1 MPATTKTP
9 TIVRSTR
16 MIRPSLCSTPLLTIG
31 TANATRVERPLK
43 QATRVGS
50 RARRE
55 RVTILSPRPVR
66 SDANPFNVESGLSRP
81 PQQDETVESVVSGD
95 LPRHDQQDL
104 TDDHEGIQADG
115 SRHEIV
121 PTHERSGKRR
131 R

>member
-31 TANATRVERPLK
+31 TANAPRR

-66 SDANPFNVESGLSRP
+66 SDVKPFNVEPGLSRP

-104 TDDHEGIQADG
+104 TDDHEGIQ
-115 SRHEIV
+115 
-121 PTHERSGKRR
+121 
-131 R
+131 